1 MNPLVDLFP
10 RLSGNEYQITSP
22 KTIDYNCIAWAA
34 GDTQQWWWP
43 SEDLDNDYW
52 PPGVPRER
60 TQDVIV
66 AAFATLGYVVCESEE
81 FEAGYEKIA
90 LFADADGPTHAG
102 RQLANGRWSSKLGKL
117 EDIEHELHDLEGE
130 EYGVVALILKRASA
144 SIA

>member
-1 MNPLVDLFP
+1 MSTLEDLFP
-10 RLSGNEYQITSP
+10 RLSSNEYQITSP

-43 SEDLDNDYW
+43 GEGLDNDYW

-60 TQDVIV
+60 TQEAFV
-66 AAFATLGYVVCESEE
+66 AAFATLGYVVCDSED

-90 LFADADGPTHAG
+90 LFADADGPTHAS

-117 EDIEHELHDLEGE
+117 EDIEHWLHDLEGNV
-130 EYGVVALILKRASA
+130 YGKVAVVMRREIQA
-144 SIA
+144 

>member
-1 MNPLVDLFP
+1 VNPLEDLFP

-60 TQDVIV
+60 TQEAFV
-66 AAFATLGYVVCESEE
+66 AAFAALGYVVCESEDS
-81 FEAGYEKIA
+81 EAGYEKIA

-102 RQLANGRWSSKLGKL
+102 RQLSNDRWTSKLGKL
-117 EDIEHELHDLEGE
+117 EDIEHALHNLDGGP
-130 EYGVVALILKRASA
+130 YGAVILIMKRKTTSV
-144 SIA
+144 